1 MWGAIGY
8 PWVEELSGGSPPRV
22 RGGGRAR
29 GSQLISPAPSELPGS
44 VLLLHKPAG
53 RLGDALT
60 LESAVEESQAHC
72 PSSYPAH
79 RGVGNGLRRP
89 EDSLRGGS
97 AGSGFQPCCRLDWM
111 TQNGSHGSG
120 GRRGGKRY
128 PSQLGTLSSL
138 PGPAGLFAL
147 LRPSWVFLLGCSCSS
162 CLHGWPLLTLQ
173 VSNQIPPPLPGER
186 IGERPSFPSP
196 ASPTV
201 DPACLFG
208 A

>member
-1 MWGAIGY
+1 MGGGAV
-8 PWVEELSGGSPPRV
+8 WRLSPPGEGRGQSPGEPADLASTLRASRFRALAAQASGQTWRRPDPGE
-22 RGGGRAR
+22 RGGGVP
-29 GSQLISPAPSELPGS
+29 GPLP
-44 VLLLHKPAG
+44 LLL
-53 RLGDALT
+53 
-60 LESAVEESQAHC
+60 
-72 PSSYPAH
+72 PSSP
-79 RGVGNGLRRP
+79 GVGNGLRRP